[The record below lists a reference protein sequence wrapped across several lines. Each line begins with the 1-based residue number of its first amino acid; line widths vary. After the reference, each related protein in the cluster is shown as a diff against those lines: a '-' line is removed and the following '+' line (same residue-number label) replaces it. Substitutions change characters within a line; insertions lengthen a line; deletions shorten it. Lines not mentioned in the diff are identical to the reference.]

1 MVKTFNAIHT
11 RDTNKQVKKG
21 DYNTK
26 IDKIE
31 KKIPDHDKY
40 ITTQEVNKL
49 TADNFTKTFKQ
60 ADLSSK
66 TDVADFIKKSI
77 LIKYFKESIKNY
89 FK

>member
-11 RDTNKQVKKG
+11 SDTNKLVKKG

-49 TADNFTKTFKQ
+49 TADNFTKRFKQ

-66 TDVADFIKKSI
+66 TDVADFIKKNQ
-77 LIKYFKESIKNY
+77 F
-89 FK
+89 